1 MMTTGAAAAE
11 NYADA
16 QKQCLGSF
24 RPITYFSYVLMISL
38 DR

>member
-1 MMTTGAAAAE
+1 MTTGAAAAAE

-24 RPITYFSYVLMISL
+24 RLITYFSYVLMISL
-38 DR
+38 DC